1 MKHVIQTPAALTA
14 TLTQSQPKCCR
25 LRQWLGD
32 RECTGHNLPREN
44 KAPEGMRQTRHPPA
58 ISPLLQYAE
67 HDVCRQ
73 HGVESI
79 QNDITGRSINKQDH
93 TATDLRN
100 QSLGTTRKPITN
112 TERELI
118 LSKQDQVSISV
129 TTRDG
134 STPVSF

>member
-1 MKHVIQTPAALTA
+1 
-14 TLTQSQPKCCR
+14 
-25 LRQWLGD
+25 
-32 RECTGHNLPREN
+32 
-44 KAPEGMRQTRHPPA
+44 MRQTRHPPA